1 MNRSQKEALKEKIE
15 KLEPQ
20 EHAQIFDI
28 IKRYTDNYTTTQ
40 SGVLVS
46 SEVLNDECLKEIQQM
61 VTFFADQKKRMDA
74 DNVERK
80 NLNRTQYH
88 PSS

>member
-20 EHAQIFDI
+20 EHAQIFEI
-28 IKRYTDNYTTTQ
+28 IKRYTDSYTTTQ

-46 SEVLNDECLKEIQQM
+46 SEMLNDECLKEIDRM
-61 VTFFADQKKRMDA
+61 VTFYIDQKKRIDA
-74 DNVERK
+74 DTAERK
-80 NLNRTQYH
+80 ALIRTQYH